1 MTVEWQGVFP
11 AATTQ
16 FASNEALDLEATT
29 AHLERLIRA
38 GVHGLVMLGTVG
50 ENCSLS
56 AEEKRRVVKAA
67 VETARGRVPVI
78 AGVAETT
85 TREACR
91 YAADMEALGADGLM
105 VLPAMVYKADAR
117 ETMAHYRGVARAS
130 ELPVMCYNNPDV

>member
-16 FASNEALDLEATT
+16 FASDAAVDLEATT

-56 AEEKRRVVKAA
+56 AEAKRSVVEAA
-67 VETARGRVPVI
+67 VKTAAGRVPVI
-78 AGVAETT
+78 AGVAETP
-85 TREACR
+85 TRAACN
-91 YAADMEALGADGLM
+91 YAADVEALGADGVM
-105 VLPAMVYKADAR
+105 EIGSGAVRDSVCESVYDSVV
-117 ETMAHYRGVARAS
+117 EGVDNK
-130 ELPVMCYNNPDV
+130 NNY

>member
-16 FASNEALDLEATT
+16 FASDAAVDLEATT

-38 GVHGLVMLGTVG
+38 GVHGLVLLGTVG

-56 AEEKRRVVKAA
+56 AEEKRRVVAAA
-67 VETARGRVPVI
+67 VKTAAGRVPVL

-85 TREACR
+85 TRAACP
-91 YAADMEALGADGLM
+91 YAAAAPALGADGVM
-105 VLPAMVYKADAR
+105 GIGRAAV
-117 ETMAHYRGVARAS
+117 RG
-130 ELPVMCYNNPDV
+130 

>member
-16 FASNEALDLEATT
+16 FASDAAVDLEATT

-56 AEEKRRVVKAA
+56 AEEKRSVVAAA
-67 VETARGRVPVI
+67 VKTAAGRVPVI

-85 TREACR
+85 PRSEERRVGKECVSTCSTRMST
-91 YAADMEALGADGLM
+91 YHS
-105 VLPAMVYKADAR
+105 KKKK
-117 ETMAHYRGVARAS
+117 
-130 ELPVMCYNNPDV
+130 

>member
-16 FASNEALDLEATT
+16 FASDAAVDLEATT

-56 AEEKRRVVKAA
+56 AEEKRSVVAAA
-67 VETARGRVPVI
+67 VKTAAGRVPVI
-78 AGVAETT
+78 AGVAETRSEEHT
-85 TREACR
+85 
-91 YAADMEALGADGLM
+91 
-105 VLPAMVYKADAR
+105 
-117 ETMAHYRGVARAS
+117 S
-130 ELPVMCYNNPDV
+130 ELQSLMRTSYAVFCLKKKQ

>member
-16 FASNEALDLEATT
+16 FASDAAVDLEATT

-56 AEEKRRVVKAA
+56 AEEKRSAVAAA
-67 VETARGRVPVI
+67 VKTAAGRVPVI

-85 TREACR
+85 TRAACN
-91 YAADMEALGADGLM
+91 YAADVATLGADGVM
-105 VLPAMVYKADAR
+105 DLPAMDYKSDPR
-117 ETMAHYRGVARAS
+117 QTLEHYRAVARS
-130 ELPVMCYNNPDV
+130 DEHTYEPPSLMRK

>member
-16 FASNEALDLEATT
+16 FASDAAVDLEATT

-56 AEEKRRVVKAA
+56 AEEKRSVVAAA
-67 VETARGRVPVI
+67 VKTAAGRVPVI

-85 TREACR
+85 TRAACHS
-91 YAADMEALGADGLM
+91 AAAGQELGAAGVR
-105 VLPAMVYKADAR
+105 VLPAIVYNPHPR
-117 ETMAHYRGVARAS
+117 ETLKTLPRA
-130 ELPVMCYNNPDV
+130 P